1 MLDKKDQVLIS
12 GFDYEENGSFVNTEQ
27 YKAPELW
34 GPDSGDRTHDKVVV
48 FSLGVEIY
56 YLHTNK
62 FPFKNSS

>member
-1 MLDKKDQVLIS
+1 MLDKNDQVFIS
-12 GFDYEENGSFVNTEQ
+12 GFDYEENGSLVNTEQ

-34 GPDSGDRTHDKVVV
+34 GTDTGNITHDKVVV
-48 FSLGVEIY
+48 FSLGVELY